1 MLEFIGKKFVHCFVI
16 ASIIFGCSVQA
27 ATPSFQEDLDDF
39 DEISQAIIV
48 APATLF
54 HPVSISWHNED
65 LEKTL
70 IASYGVSDDLE
81 DSLIQADRLQT
92 RSHGRFILHSYSPQK
107 FHSHSLGLHKAREPP
122 IYFS

>member
-16 ASIIFGCSVQA
+16 ASIVFGCSVQA

-54 HPVSISWHNED
+54 HPTSISWHNED

-70 IASYGVSDDLE
+70 IASYGVSDDFE
-81 DSLIQADRLQT
+81 EYLIQTYRLHFEVVANYAFNSFEVKWLSLNLIG
-92 RSHGRFILHSYSPQK
+92 SHQARAPPVFI
-107 FHSHSLGLHKAREPP
+107 
-122 IYFS
+122 